1 LRNKLVL
8 ILLYVFVD
16 VLGFSLILPL
26 LPYYATSFGASS
38 TVVGLL
44 LAANAVTQFVGAPL
58 LGRLSD
64 RYGRRPLLLVSL
76 MGTVAAFLMLG
87 LAKSLWML
95 FLSRIVDGLLGG
107 NISLAQAYITD
118 ITSDR
123 DRARGLGFIGAAFGF
138 GFIFGPAIGGT
149 LAAHGNYALPA
160 LLAAG
165 LSAIN
170 LVGIW
175 LWLPESL
182 PPAKR
187 TQMAQSPGTAITARA
202 LWAALRRPCVGPL
215 LNLRLFFGLAFTMFQ
230 TVFAIFAQKRLGYDA
245 QATSYV
251 LTYVGILVVA
261 VQGFGIALL
270 TRRLSD
276 KQLIFGGSIALSL
289 SLLAWAFTPSLW
301 VLLIVLA
308 PIALSGGVLGVVSNS
323 ALTKSVQPEEYGG
336 TLGLSSALDSLTRV
350 VSPIVGGFLIDRV
363 GAGGPGILGTLLMAG
378 LALFAWRRILFV
390 PDLSCPAPD
399 SLPRP

>member
-1 LRNKLVL
+1 MRNKLVL

>member
-1 LRNKLVL
+1 
-8 ILLYVFVD
+8 
-16 VLGFSLILPL
+16 
-26 LPYYATSFGASS
+26 
-38 TVVGLL
+38 
-44 LAANAVTQFVGAPL
+44 
-58 LGRLSD
+58 
-64 RYGRRPLLLVSL
+64 
-76 MGTVAAFLMLG
+76 M
-87 LAKSLWML
+87 
-95 FLSRIVDGLLGG
+95 
-107 NISLAQAYITD
+107 
-118 ITSDR
+118 
-123 DRARGLGFIGAAFGF
+123 
-138 GFIFGPAIGGT
+138 
-149 LAAHGNYALPA
+149 
-160 LLAAG
+160 LAAG

-170 LVGIW
+170 LVGVW

-182 PPAKR
+182 PAARR
-187 TQMAQSPGTAITARA
+187 TRTAQRPGTEITARA

-245 QATSYV
+245 RATSYV
-251 LTYVGILVVA
+251 LTYVGVLVVA

>member
-1 LRNKLVL
+1 ML

-149 LAAHGNYALPA
+149 LAANGNYALPPC
-160 LLAAG
+160 
-165 LSAIN
+165 S
-170 LVGIW
+170 
-175 LWLPESL
+175 
-182 PPAKR
+182 PPG
-187 TQMAQSPGTAITARA
+187 S
-202 LWAALRRPCVGPL
+202 RP
-215 LNLRLFFGLAFTMFQ
+215 
-230 TVFAIFAQKRLGYDA
+230 
-245 QATSYV
+245 
-251 LTYVGILVVA
+251 
-261 VQGFGIALL
+261 
-270 TRRLSD
+270 
-276 KQLIFGGSIALSL
+276 SI
-289 SLLAWAFTPSLW
+289 
-301 VLLIVLA
+301 
-308 PIALSGGVLGVVSNS
+308 
-323 ALTKSVQPEEYGG
+323 
-336 TLGLSSALDSLTRV
+336 
-350 VSPIVGGFLIDRV
+350 
-363 GAGGPGILGTLLMAG
+363 
-378 LALFAWRRILFV
+378 
-390 PDLSCPAPD
+390 
-399 SLPRP
+399 